1 MAPVE
6 IPTSCDSIARFVVQP
21 VCISRSPGDSR
32 GPSPIVGRI
41 SRSLYPNATAT
52 ADVGFPCAEQGRFW
66 CPSTIQCVLRDV
78 SASLY
83 LTQGIDPAGR
93 GGCALGAG
101 VDASVA
107 ELDELCFGDAGVLDC
122 GAVVRDAGGARR
134 WATWT

>member
-1 MAPVE
+1 M
-6 IPTSCDSIARFVVQP
+6 
-21 VCISRSPGDSR
+21 CISRSPGDSR

-78 SASLY
+78 SESLY
-83 LTQGIDPAGR
+83 LTQGMDPAGR

-101 VDASVA
+101 VDAFAA
-107 ELDELCFGDAGVLDC
+107 ELDELCFGDARVFDC
-122 GAVVRDAGGARR
+122 GVVVGDADGASSR
-134 WATWT
+134 ATWT